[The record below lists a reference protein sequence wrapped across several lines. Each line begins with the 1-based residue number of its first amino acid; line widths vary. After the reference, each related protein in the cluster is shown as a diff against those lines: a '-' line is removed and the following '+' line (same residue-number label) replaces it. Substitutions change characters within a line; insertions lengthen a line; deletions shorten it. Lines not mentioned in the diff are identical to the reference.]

1 MNDRVEKRK
10 PGGPVLGRGDIAGKR
25 RRAKFP
31 QFRRGGIGSRQAGDI
46 MSARD
51 QFAHHGGADR
61 ACAAEYENAHRLL
74 LHNNTRFK
82 PPSGSLVA
90 PICLNPWAS

>member
-1 MNDRVEKRK
+1 
-10 PGGPVLGRGDIAGKR
+10 
-25 RRAKFP
+25 
-31 QFRRGGIGSRQAGDI
+31 
-46 MSARD
+46 MSACD

-90 PICLNPWAS
+90 PTCLNPWAS